1 MFEINQNAPQVMD
14 MNSDV
19 LLSRSINGETVQ
31 LYYSKEAGF
40 NLGIGENHIKLTSD
54 AKLDIAAGAALI
66 TASESGIN
74 IQQKDQPIHPAAKAD
89 EIVSALN
96 NFCLDLLSVA
106 NAAMANPYTAC
117 LATPMQKAVYNLQP
131 KLASFK
137 SSFVNIS

>member
-1 MFEINQNAPQVMD
+1 MEKRFSALNYAYLQF
-14 MNSDV
+14 
-19 LLSRSINGETVQ
+19 
-31 LYYSKEAGF
+31 F

-96 NFCLDLLSVA
+96 TFCLDMLSVA
-106 NAAMANPYTAC
+106 NAAMANPYTAS
-117 LATPMQKAVYNLQP
+117 LAVPLQNAINTLQL
-131 KLASFK
+131 KLSSFK
-137 SSFVNIS
+137 STFVNIS